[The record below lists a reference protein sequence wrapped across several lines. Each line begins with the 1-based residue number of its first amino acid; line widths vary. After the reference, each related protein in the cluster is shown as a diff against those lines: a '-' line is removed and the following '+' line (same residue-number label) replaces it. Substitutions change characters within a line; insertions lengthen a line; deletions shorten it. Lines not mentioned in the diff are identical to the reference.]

1 MWVLLGSEYPVFG
14 ALISTYLLYKGSSF
28 EAALPEHLCDIPLTS
43 AGLPW
48 HPTQSRGDRRRRR
61 LRGVADSEP
70 GRA

>member
-48 HPTQSRGDRRRRR
+48 HPTP
-61 LRGVADSEP
+61 VA
-70 GRA
+70 R